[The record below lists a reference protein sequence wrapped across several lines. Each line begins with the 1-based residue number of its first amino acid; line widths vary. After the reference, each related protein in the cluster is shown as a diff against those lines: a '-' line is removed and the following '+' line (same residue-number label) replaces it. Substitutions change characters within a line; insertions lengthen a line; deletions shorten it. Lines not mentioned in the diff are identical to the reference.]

1 MIAHTARSGASTR
14 RVLLNRCRLV
24 GKTAGM
30 HVDYE
35 GGVRGLRALEEE
47 LRAEGLEVS
56 YEAPMEER
64 GVGEVAATVA
74 VHIAVVIA
82 DKSLGDAAAEA
93 ARRAIAQVREKL
105 PGLKAEV
112 LVEDD

>member
-1 MIAHTARSGASTR
+1 
-14 RVLLNRCRLV
+14 
-24 GKTAGM
+24 M

-35 GGVRGLRALEEE
+35 GGIRGLRALEEE
-47 LRAEGLEVS
+47 LRAEGLAVS

-64 GVGEVAATVA
+64 GLGEVAPTVA

-82 DKSLGDAAAEA
+82 DNSVGDAAAEA
-93 ARRAIAQVREKL
+93 AKRAIAKVREEL